1 MQFASPVA
9 SCGAGR
15 APWQALG
22 FAATFTPSIQHTWR
36 LKWLHWPKKNSIA
49 KRGKCFQNLATGTVG
64 RPWTCKSQMSQKVQK
79 NYKRLYCSQ
88 RRPFSMWIDLCTR
101 SACAAQIT
109 RSCTNTYVLLKRSKT
124 QTPCRFRYVKSMQF
138 SNKSCEILSKLK
150 RSQTAADSK
159 ILLSDLQTMK
169 NIEYLLEAGQCMK
182 KTVTQQKQPA
192 VKQPPRKTHQVVR
205 RAWLWRSPGILGEF
219 FEFQVMRVKET
230 KWNKRIRLAVT
241 PYSRKF
247 CCSRYDILSKVWKSF
262 YMFTSC
268 SQGICSQGIAS
279 FQDTMM

>member
-1 MQFASPVA
+1 MT
-9 SCGAGR
+9 
-15 APWQALG
+15 AL
-22 FAATFTPSIQHTWR
+22 TQ
-36 LKWLHWPKKNSIA
+36 KNSIA
-49 KRGKCFQNLATGTVG
+49 KRGKCFLKKFKQFIKGCIAVSALFYVNRFVHSFGMRSSDHALMHKHLRPPEAPLKNPNPLQVPLCQIYANLEQILWNPFKTEAKPNCSGFKNLTV
-64 RPWTCKSQMSQKVQK
+64 RP
-79 NYKRLYCSQ
+79 
-88 RRPFSMWIDLCTR
+88 
-101 SACAAQIT
+101 
-109 RSCTNTYVLLKRSKT
+109 
-124 QTPCRFRYVKSMQF
+124 
-138 SNKSCEILSKLK
+138 
-150 RSQTAADSK
+150 
-159 ILLSDLQTMK
+159 SDYE

-230 KWNKRIRLAVT
+230 KWNKRIRLAMI

-247 CCSRYDILSKVWKSF
+247 CCSRFNTLSKVWKSF

>member
-1 MQFASPVA
+1 MLS
-9 SCGAGR
+9 
-15 APWQALG
+15 
-22 FAATFTPSIQHTWR
+22 
-36 LKWLHWPKKNSIA
+36 KN
-49 KRGKCFQNLATGTVG
+49 
-64 RPWTCKSQMSQKVQK
+64 VQK

-109 RSCTNTYVLLKRSKT
+109 RSCTNTHVLLKRHSKT

-150 RSQTAADSK
+150 RNQTAADSK
-159 ILLSDLQTMK
+159 ILLSDHQTMK

-230 KWNKRIRLAVT
+230 KWNKRIRLAMT

-247 CCSRYDILSKVWKSF
+247 CCSRYDTLSKVWKSL

>member
-1 MQFASPVA
+1 
-9 SCGAGR
+9 
-15 APWQALG
+15 
-22 FAATFTPSIQHTWR
+22 
-36 LKWLHWPKKNSIA
+36 
-49 KRGKCFQNLATGTVG
+49 
-64 RPWTCKSQMSQKVQK
+64 
-79 NYKRLYCSQ
+79 
-88 RRPFSMWIDLCTR
+88 MWIDLCTR

-109 RSCTNTYVLLKRSKT
+109 RSCTNTYVLLKRHSKT
-124 QTPCRFRYVKSMQF
+124 QTPCRFRYVKSMQIL
-138 SNKSCEILSKLK
+138 NKSCEILSKLK

-230 KWNKRIRLAVT
+230 KWPRILANFAALAMT
-241 PYSRKF
+241 PFQRFGNPY
-247 CCSRYDILSKVWKSF
+247 
-262 YMFTSC
+262 TC
-268 SQGICSQGIAS
+268 SQAVLRAS
-279 FQDTMM
+279 VLRALHRSRIQWCKIRYSK